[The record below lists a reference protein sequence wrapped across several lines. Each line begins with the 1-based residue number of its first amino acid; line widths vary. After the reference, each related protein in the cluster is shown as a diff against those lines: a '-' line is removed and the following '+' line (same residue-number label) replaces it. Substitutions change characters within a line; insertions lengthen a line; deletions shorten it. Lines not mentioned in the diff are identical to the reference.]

1 MDSQTHQE
9 NVRSPGEHDDCLG
22 WVVEDADQWSLRPKM
37 VWKAVRRETGE
48 NLSSSLL
55 VLRLVTLRKSW
66 PVPSTPK
73 SATITEPQAKFKW
86 GLGFN
91 NNIRSML
98 FDSNRCLIVMWEWV
112 LETFK
117 SKKAFYLQIIL
128 QHLRNDD
135 TILKIKYIQENE
147 EVNIV

>member
-9 NVRSPGEHDDCLG
+9 NVRNPAEHDNCLG
-22 WVVEDADQWSLRPKM
+22 WVVEDADQCSLRPKM
-37 VWKAVRRETGE
+37 VWKAVRRKTGE

-73 SATITEPQAKFKW
+73 SAAITEPQANFKW

-91 NNIRSML
+91 SNIRSML
-98 FDSNRCLIVMWEWV
+98 FDSNRCLIVLWERV
-112 LETFK
+112 LEAFK

-128 QHLRNDD
+128 QCLRNDN
-135 TILKIKYIQENE
+135 TILKIKYI
-147 EVNIV
+147 